1 MNGAATAVAERE
13 TGFPDAGRRQT
24 PSIKSPPPGAA
35 EVICE
40 DGLACG
46 PATQSLRRLMSAAD
60 DRAAEG
66 IILHLETT
74 VLDLSL
80 VVTSASSL
88 WLSPGQELSAPLRSS
103 RGGVSAIIAATF
115 MSAIPDMG
123 ARGSSENAWPT
134 VHAMPVASKRCPDV
148 TKM

>member
-1 MNGAATAVAERE
+1 MNGAATAIAERE

-40 DGLACG
+40 DGLCLR
-46 PATQSLRRLMSAAD
+46 PASQSLRRLMSATD

-66 IILHLETT
+66 IRHLETT
-74 VLDLSL
+74 VLDLF
-80 VVTSASSL
+80 
-88 WLSPGQELSAPLRSS
+88 PGGVGARNLSAPLRSS

-115 MSAIPDMG
+115 MSAIPDMRACG
-123 ARGSSENAWPT
+123 NSENAWPT
-134 VHAMPVASKRCPDV
+134 VRAMPVASKRCPDV